1 MKKLVSTQGLL
12 FGHYEDTALS
22 DAINERVNDKLVIIH
37 NHMSR
42 NGDVHAISELSYDL
56 FDGYVTALTLTYTI
70 DNPTRQR
77 LEDFR
82 DTCNMFYEVRGFIV
96 DYDNHTP
103 SVFFHA
109 TDIYDMA
116 MLIHA
121 LAFYT
126 VCLESIMQIE
136 NAREPQPLEDTD
148 EEPLE
153 EEEEDDEP
161 FNINADRVAYSLDGK
176 TLKFCRFNFNKLRY
190 RVPDGVEE
198 IEEGAFLACRHF
210 VELCIPRSVRVI
222 GDYLFGN
229 GGLITIRD

>member
-12 FGHYEDTALS
+12 YGHYEDTALS

-37 NHMSR
+37 NNMSR
-42 NGDVHAISELSYDL
+42 NGDVHATSELSYDL

-82 DTCNMFYEVRGFIV
+82 DTCNMFYEVQGFIV

-126 VCLESIMQIE
+126 VCLESIIQVD
-136 NAREPQPLEDTD
+136 NAREP
-148 EEPLE
+148 EPLE
-153 EEEEDDEP
+153 ETTDESLEEED
-161 FNINADRVAYSLDGK
+161 VA
-176 TLKFCRFNFNKLRY
+176 R
-190 RVPDGVEE
+190 P
-198 IEEGAFLACRHF
+198 
-210 VELCIPRSVRVI
+210 
-222 GDYLFGN
+222 
-229 GGLITIRD
+229 

>member
-1 MKKLVSTQGLL
+1 
-12 FGHYEDTALS
+12 
-22 DAINERVNDKLVIIH
+22 
-37 NHMSR
+37 MSR
-42 NGDVHAISELSYDL
+42 NGDVHASSELSYDL

-148 EEPLE
+148 DESLE
-153 EEEEDDEP
+153 EEDEP
-161 FNINADRVAYSLDGK
+161 FYINADRVAYSLDGK

-210 VELCIPRSVRVI
+210 VELSIPRSVRVI